1 MTLGPQLHYYRRFAG
16 ARPLRLAGPLLLAL
30 VLPAAAQDIRGLEV
44 CTAEKQMERR
54 TGCLQSNVEYL
65 QQALTKLTRETQEKI
80 AAAGR
85 DLAAARAE
93 ITTLRSALAKL
104 ASDLAELK
112 AKAEP
117 AGKK

>member
-1 MTLGPQLHYYRRFAG
+1 MTPELHAPYHRFFTRG
-16 ARPLRLAGPLLLAL
+16 RPLRYAGLLLLTL
-30 VLPAAAQDIRGLEV
+30 VSPAVAQDIRGLEV

>member
-1 MTLGPQLHYYRRFAG
+1 MPPKLQAPYHRFFTRGHPARTAG
-16 ARPLRLAGPLLLAL
+16 LLLLAL
-30 VLPAAAQDIRGLEV
+30 LSPAAAQDIRGLEV

-65 QQALTKLTRETQEKI
+65 QQALAKLTRETQDKI
-80 AAAGR
+80 ASAGR

-93 ITTLRSALAKL
+93 IATLRSALAKL